1 MGGKMYI
8 QLKSSGRGISKIK
21 NGSVFWSRDP
31 TSWNIF
37 ERNIG
42 RIHEVDINI
51 VKIYPPNI
59 GAPKHIRKILE
70 DFKRDIDSNTPI
82 LGDFNTP
89 LSKMDRSSKQN
100 INKDIAALNNVLD
113 QMDLTDIYRN
123 FIQEKQNTH
132 SFKCTWNIFRH
143 HMIGHKT
150 SLKKFKK
157 IEIISSIFSHLK
169 GLKMETY
176 LKEKLKNTQI
186 CGNWIACY

>member
-1 MGGKMYI
+1 MYI

-59 GAPKHIRKILE
+59 GAPKYIREILE
-70 DFKRDIDSNTPI
+70 DFKNDIESNTFIPE
-82 LGDFNTP
+82 DFNTP

-100 INKDIAALNNVLD
+100 FSKDIVAFNNVLD
-113 QMDLTDIYRN
+113 QMDLTDMYIEP

-132 SFKCTWNIFRH
+132 SFQNAHDTISKTD

-150 SLKKFKK
+150 NLNIFKK
-157 IEIISSIFSHLK
+157 IEIISSILS
-169 GLKMETY
+169 TTRAW
-176 LKEKLKNTQI
+176 N
-186 CGNWIACY
+186 